1 MLALH
6 AIAAALQTAPAIGQ
20 IGQLIAGIGLG
31 AGGVM
36 WALKTMMSLK
46 PASQGNGNGTKLD
59 KALFERLDRLQREIL
74 TDLQKDL
81 TGYNAALVAEL
92 RVYNAE
98 LLRVLSEQHGET
110 IEELR
115 SSLNVNLGN
124 MERSIASLRLE
135 RRSESR

>member
-1 MLALH
+1 MLAGVT
-6 AIAAALQTAPAIGQ
+6 AAALQTAPAVGQ

-31 AGGVM
+31 AGGAV
-36 WALKTMMSLK
+36 WALKTILSLVK
-46 PASQGNGNGTKLD
+46 PASNGNGTKID
-59 KALFERLDRLQREIL
+59 KALYERLDRLQREIL
-74 TDLQKDL
+74 FDLQKDL

-98 LLRVLSEQHGET
+98 LLRVLSEQHGDML
-110 IEELR
+110 EELR
-115 SSLNVNLGN
+115 SSLNINLGN